1 MYRSHTG
8 SVLFAI
14 VASLVFGGCS
24 DSRHEMKT
32 VAPPVISGLTVSAI
46 KMTDLP
52 EAIEVVGTVK
62 ARTSALVSARIP
74 GTVSVLHVR
83 EGDRVRKGQLLGELE
98 SRESVAQAT
107 GAVAV
112 VDEAKRGLEEAQA
125 RFKLAEATFGRFKK
139 LYDEQ
144 ALTRQEFDTRQT
156 ERDLAHQAVGRAE
169 ARLRQTQEASRA
181 AGTMADYTRIVAPIS
196 GIIIVKQADLGATV
210 FPGQPLMTI
219 DDEGSYQ
226 LELAIPE
233 SQLRAVHAGTTVQ
246 VTIDATGSSFTT
258 RIAEVVPTSD
268 AASRTFI
275 AKAPAQHKGV
285 RSGMF
290 GRGSI
295 ALGSS
300 VKGVLVPRTA
310 VFERGAL
317 TAVWVVG
324 ADEIVRMRLIKTGRT
339 QGGNVEVLSGLTDG
353 DRIVT
358 AGMDKAVDGAR
369 LQAASGNGK

>member
-1 MYRSHTG
+1 
-8 SVLFAI
+8 V
-14 VASLVFGGCS
+14 
-24 DSRHEMKT
+24 K
-32 VAPPVISGLTVSAI
+32 VS
-46 KMTDLP
+46 DLP
-52 EAIEVVGTVK
+52 ETLDVVGTVR
-62 ARTSALVSARIP
+62 ARTSALVSARIS

-83 EGDRVRKGQLLGELE
+83 EGDRVRKGQLLGQLDSKENL
-98 SRESVAQAT
+98 AQAT
-107 GAVAV
+107 GAVAAI
-112 VDEAKRGLEEAQA
+112 DEAKRGLEEAQA
-125 RFKLAEATFGRFKK
+125 RQKLADSTFGRFKR

-156 ERDLAHQAVGRAE
+156 ERELAHQAVARAE

-181 AGTMADYTRIVAPIS
+181 AGAMADYTKIVAPIS
-196 GIIIVKQADLGATV
+196 GIIVAKQADLGSTV

-233 SQLRAVHAGTTVQ
+233 SQVRAVHAGTPVQ
-246 VTIDATGSSFTT
+246 VQIDATGSSFST
-258 RIAEVVPTSD
+258 RVTEVVPSSD
-268 AASRTFI
+268 PASRTYT
-275 AKAPAQHKGV
+275 AKVAVPQKGV

-300 VKGVLVPRTA
+300 VKGVRVPRSA

-317 TAVWVVG
+317 TAVWSVG
-324 ADEIVRMRLIKTGRT
+324 TDEVIRMRLVKTGRIA
-339 QGGNVEVLSGLTDG
+339 GDSIEILSGLSDG

-358 AGMDKAVDGAR
+358 AGMEKAIDGAR
-369 LQAASGNGK
+369 LQTAPGGAK

>member
-1 MYRSHTG
+1 MNRSY
-8 SVLFAI
+8 SVVL
-14 VASLVFGGCS
+14 SLLIAVGLGLNGCS
-24 DSRHEMKT
+24 DTKHG
-32 VAPPVISGLTVSAI
+32 VQAPPPAVSGLTVTAVKVS
-46 KMTDLP
+46 DLP
-52 EAIEVVGTVK
+52 ETLDVVGTVR
-62 ARTSALVSARIP
+62 ARTSALVSARIS

-83 EGDRVRKGQLLGELE
+83 EGDRVRKGQLLGQLDSKENL
-98 SRESVAQAT
+98 AQAT
-107 GAVAV
+107 GAVAAI
-112 VDEAKRGLEEAQA
+112 DEAKRGLEEAQA
-125 RFKLAEATFGRFKK
+125 RQKLADNTFGRFKK

-156 ERDLAHQAVGRAE
+156 ERDLAHQAVARAE

-196 GIIIVKQADLGATV
+196 GVIVAKQADLGSTV

-233 SQLRAVHAGTTVQ
+233 SQVRAVHAGTAVQ
-246 VTIDATGSSFTT
+246 VQIDATGSSFST
-258 RIAEVVPTSD
+258 RVAEVVPASD
-268 AASRTFI
+268 PASRTYT
-275 AKAPAQHKGV
+275 AKVAVPQKGV

-300 VKGVLVPRTA
+300 VKGVRVPRTA

-317 TAVWVVG
+317 TAVWSVG
-324 ADEIVRMRLIKTGRT
+324 TDEVIRMRLVKTGRIV
-339 QGGNVEVLSGLTDG
+339 GDSIEILSGLADG

-358 AGMDKAVDGAR
+358 AGMEKAVDGAR
-369 LQAASGNGK
+369 LQTATGGAK

>member
-1 MYRSHTG
+1 MYRSHSG
-8 SVLFAI
+8 SLLLVI
-14 VASLVFGGCS
+14 VTSLALGGCS
-24 DSRHEMKT
+24 DSRHET
-32 VAPPVISGLTVSAI
+32 AVAPPVISGLTVSAI
-46 KMTDLP
+46 KVVDLP
-52 EAIEVVGTVK
+52 ETIDVVGTVR

-83 EGDRVRKGQLLGELE
+83 EGDRVRKGQVLGQLE
-98 SRESVAQAT
+98 SRENVAQAT
-107 GAVAV
+107 GAVAA
-112 VDEAKRGLEEAQA
+112 VDEANRGLEEAQA
-125 RFKLAEATFGRFKK
+125 RLKLAEATFGRFKK

-156 ERDLAHQAVGRAE
+156 ERDLARQAVGRAE

-196 GIIIVKQADLGATV
+196 GVIIAKQADLGATV

-233 SQLRAVHAGTTVQ
+233 SQLRAVHAGTPVQ
-246 VTIDATGSSFTT
+246 VTIDATGSSFST
-258 RIAEVVPTSD
+258 RVAEVVPTSD

-275 AKAPAQHKGV
+275 AKVPVQQRGA

-295 ALGSS
+295 ALASS
-300 VKGVLVPRTA
+300 LKGVLVPRTA

-317 TAVWVVG
+317 TAVWAVG
-324 ADEIVRMRLIKTGRT
+324 NDEIVRMRLIKTGRV
-339 QGGNVEVLSGLTDG
+339 QGSHVEVLSGLADG

-358 AGMDKAVDGAR
+358 VGMDKAVDGAR